1 MAKIAA
7 HSNALNKVLRTALSK
22 CTNGWPPWLKANAAP
37 VAHNR
42 ASLPEFARIAD
53 AAPRPKQ
60 SSPHN
65 AVMLAVL
72 KATARNAVALAVL
85 KVTARKVTTHNAV
98 ALAALKA
105 TARNA
110 VALAALKVTAHNAVV
125 IAARVDA
132 SG

>member
-22 CTNGWPPWLKANAAP
+22 CTNGWPPWLKANAAPVAP

-98 ALAALKA
+98 ALAALK
-105 TARNA
+105 
-110 VALAALKVTAHNAVV
+110 VTAHNAVV

>member
-1 MAKIAA
+1 LAKVAA
-7 HSNALNKVLRTALSK
+7 YSNALNKVLRTALSK

-85 KVTARKVTTHNAV
+85 KVTAHNAV
-98 ALAALKA
+98 VLAALKV

-110 VALAALKVTAHNAVV
+110 VTLAALKVTAHNAVV
-125 IAARVDA
+125 IAVRVDA

>member
-37 VAHNR
+37 VAHSR
-42 ASLPEFARIAD
+42 ASLPEFARIAN

-60 SSPHN
+60 SLPHN
-65 AVMLAVL
+65 AV
-72 KATARNAVALAVL
+72 T
-85 KVTARKVTTHNAV
+85 
-98 ALAALKA
+98 LAALKA

-110 VALAALKVTAHNAVV
+110 VMTVARKGMAHNAVAITAQKVTAQNAVMIVALKVTAHNAVAIAGLKV
-125 IAARVDA
+125 AARVDA